1 MPFAGRKHHGDC
13 RFGGTIANRTCLCR
27 GAACRSRHNAADTNR
42 LPLKWYAPIVSV
54 RFFGSRYGTA
64 VPSRDCTPRA
74 LPRASRSGRHVGLR
88 PPRNDNS
95 GAFAI
100 LTVACTDCKCIAG
113 LGCPLPCNAQLV
125 ALCHK
130 INAAKI
136 VSLHDGHGPPCR
148 LTQAVEKPAQPEVSE
163 GRKV

>member
-1 MPFAGRKHHGDC
+1 MAISGRQFRFRRGFPVIGPGPARFPRRFAPRNDKLESFTPQNAYRRYCQPAWRSMSAATDAIGWCVFIGGRCG
-13 RFGGTIANRTCLCR
+13 LQ
-27 GAACRSRHNAADTNR
+27 
-42 LPLKWYAPIVSV
+42 
-54 RFFGSRYGTA
+54 
-64 VPSRDCTPRA
+64 VPPRDCTPRA

-125 ALCHK
+125 ALRHK
-130 INAAKI
+130 INPAK
-136 VSLHDGHGPPCR
+136 
-148 LTQAVEKPAQPEVSE
+148 KPAQPEVSE